1 MIIGVVTI
9 VTLLVMRFTEVD
21 RISLPDSIELPEG
34 VGALAFTQGEGWF
47 AVVTDRDEILIFSR
61 LTGTLEQRVA
71 IEIAQD

>member
-21 RISLPDSIELPEG
+21 RISLPDSIELPEEAS
-34 VGALAFTQGEGWF
+34 ALAFTQGEGWF
-47 AVVTDRDEILIFSR
+47 AVVTDKNEILIFSR
-61 LTGTLEQRVA
+61 LTGTLEQRVE